1 MFVKYP
7 LKWIQTLQMKIIKY
21 IVIFTEAFQEAI
33 KSSPATPVT
42 KRVQEQEQNSPL
54 EGAVPPSFYTPINRG
69 SAVSN

>member
-1 MFVKYP
+1 MEPNITNEKF
-7 LKWIQTLQMKIIKY
+7 IKN

-33 KSSPATPVT
+33 KSFPATPAS

-54 EGAVPPSFYTPINRG
+54 EGAVAPSFYTPINRG